1 MDHQHHQH
9 HHPAEPQM
17 EHSRMI
23 TENHNSNH
31 GESHEN
37 LVKMPH
43 EMGGDMGHMSG
54 HSMGDMMMMM
64 YFHGGFNEVILFD
77 FWRISTLAGLIGSMV
92 GCFIMG
98 VLYEGIKSYREHWM
112 NGAFH
117 AVNYNQV
124 GNQQRKPPGVEQ
136 GVNANGES
144 SRTGDNISDQDSVK
158 IIETK
163 MISLAHFVLTA
174 LHMVQMTLAYFLM
187 LIVMTYNTWLCLSVI
202 FGSTLGYFLFGWRKT
217 TVVDVSDHCH

>member
-1 MDHQHHQH
+1 LITLFSKIMPNFCRYISRYVNLQNMKHYIHFIDKVKLILY
-9 HHPAEPQM
+9 PQLKI
-17 EHSRMI
+17 SI
-23 TENHNSNH
+23 T
-31 GESHEN
+31 
-37 LVKMPH
+37 LPTL
-43 EMGGDMGHMSG
+43 G

-124 GNQQRKPPGVEQ
+124 HN
-136 GVNANGES
+136 
-144 SRTGDNISDQDSVK
+144 
-158 IIETK
+158 
-163 MISLAHFVLTA
+163 
-174 LHMVQMTLAYFLM
+174 
-187 LIVMTYNTWLCLSVI
+187 
-202 FGSTLGYFLFGWRKT
+202 
-217 TVVDVSDHCH
+217 

>member
-1 MDHQHHQH
+1 MKYYIHFIDK
-9 HHPAEPQM
+9 
-17 EHSRMI
+17 
-23 TENHNSNH
+23 
-31 GESHEN
+31 
-37 LVKMPH
+37 VKLILYPRLKISTTH
-43 EMGGDMGHMSG
+43 LTLG

-124 GNQQRKPPGVEQ
+124 HILYYYEV
-136 GVNANGES
+136 
-144 SRTGDNISDQDSVK
+144 DISISHRGCP
-158 IIETK
+158 IIMFTHK
-163 MISLAHFVLTA
+163 SPF
-174 LHMVQMTLAYFLM
+174 YDPF
-187 LIVMTYNTWLCLSVI
+187 
-202 FGSTLGYFLFGWRKT
+202 
-217 TVVDVSDHCH
+217 

>member
-1 MDHQHHQH
+1 MKYYIHFIDK
-9 HHPAEPQM
+9 
-17 EHSRMI
+17 
-23 TENHNSNH
+23 
-31 GESHEN
+31 
-37 LVKMPH
+37 VKLILYPRLKISTTH
-43 EMGGDMGHMSG
+43 LTLG

-124 GNQQRKPPGVEQ
+124 H
-136 GVNANGES
+136 
-144 SRTGDNISDQDSVK
+144 I
-158 IIETK
+158 
-163 MISLAHFVLTA
+163 
-174 LHMVQMTLAYFLM
+174 
-187 LIVMTYNTWLCLSVI
+187 
-202 FGSTLGYFLFGWRKT
+202 
-217 TVVDVSDHCH
+217 

>member
-1 MDHQHHQH
+1 MDHHQ

-17 EHSRMI
+17 GHEH
-23 TENHNSNH
+23 HHQSNH
-31 GESHEN
+31 GSESHEN
-37 LVKMPH
+37 LVKMQH
-43 EMGGDMGHMSG
+43 DSMANMGGH
-54 HSMGDMMMMM
+54 HLGDMMMM
-64 YFHGGFNEVILFD
+64 YFHGGYNEVILFD

-92 GCFIMG
+92 GCFLMG
-98 VLYEGIKSYREHWM
+98 VLYEGIKSYREYWM

-117 AVNYNQV
+117 AVTYNQV
-124 GNQQRKPPGVEQ
+124 ENQQSKSSSVEQ
-136 GVNANGES
+136 GGDTNGES
-144 SRTGDNISDQDSVK
+144 SRSGDNVSDQGSVK

-187 LIVMTYNTWLCLSVI
+187 LIVMTYNTWLCLSVV